1 MGEAGAG
8 GAQGWRPGPV
18 LLIISSEV
26 MRWAA
31 QLGSNG
37 LDFGLYLRPDP
48 PSAPGR
54 LAWGLAG
61 TLVQPVPCLRGRG
74 WGGRGG
80 VCASPG
86 HRSSGVARLLRAPK
100 AVSDLRGRLCTLPFP
115 Q

>member
-8 GAQGWRPGPV
+8 GAQGWHPGPV

-74 WGGRGG
+74 WGGAGRGMRVAQAPVFRGG
-80 VCASPG
+80 PFAESTE
-86 HRSSGVARLLRAPK
+86 
-100 AVSDLRGRLCTLPFP
+100 GR